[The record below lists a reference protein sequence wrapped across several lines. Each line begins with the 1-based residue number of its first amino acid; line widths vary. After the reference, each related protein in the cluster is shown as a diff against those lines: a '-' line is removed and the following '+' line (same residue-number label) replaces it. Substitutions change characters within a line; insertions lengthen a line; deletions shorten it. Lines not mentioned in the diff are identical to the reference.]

1 MCLSDFCKIY
11 ESFLKTWI
19 LEDLAKSESFSQF
32 GGKSGIGAEHM
43 LVCMVDRILK
53 LLETTE
59 GRAAVISSQYDW
71 SNAFDRQ
78 DPTKTIQEFIRMNIR
93 PSLIPILIDFL
104 SNRSMKIKFNKE
116 QVGPFPLVGGSPQG
130 SIIGQMSYTTGSSD
144 NTEAMNISEEDKYQ
158 YIDDLNLLELIFLS
172 DLLIQYDFHSH
183 VASDIGIDQ
192 RFLPPSSTQTQT
204 YNAGIAH
211 WTKQNLAKLNSE
223 KSSYIIHTRMKEH
236 FATRFTLDNS
246 YINRKTSAKILG
258 VWIEEDPSSWVKNT
272 KELIKRTYAS
282 MSMLTKLKFAG
293 LSRKKLIDIYCLF
306 VRSSAEYCSVVW
318 HSNLTQAQSKAIERL
333 QICGLKIILGK
344 DCPRKED
351 GHMDYAAALNL
362 CQLDSLFF
370 KKKQQND

>member
-1 MCLSDFCKIY
+1 
-11 ESFLKTWI
+11 
-19 LEDLAKSESFSQF
+19 
-32 GGKSGIGAEHM
+32 
-43 LVCMVDRILK
+43 
-53 LLETTE
+53 
-59 GRAAVISSQYDW
+59 
-71 SNAFDRQ
+71 
-78 DPTKTIQEFIRMNIR
+78 
-93 PSLIPILIDFL
+93 
-104 SNRSMKIKFNKE
+104 
-116 QVGPFPLVGGSPQG
+116 
-130 SIIGQMSYTTGSSD
+130 MSYTTGSSD

-211 WTKQNLAKLNSE
+211 WTEQNLAKLNSE

-272 KELIKRTYAS
+272 RELIKRTYAS

-362 CQLDSLFF
+362 CQLDSLFLRRNNRMISF
-370 KKKQQND
+370 GKKCIKHPSLNRLFPINPTIHEDPHQVRDREVFQVNHARTVSYQNSAIPVIQRRLNQLYSYSPPPT